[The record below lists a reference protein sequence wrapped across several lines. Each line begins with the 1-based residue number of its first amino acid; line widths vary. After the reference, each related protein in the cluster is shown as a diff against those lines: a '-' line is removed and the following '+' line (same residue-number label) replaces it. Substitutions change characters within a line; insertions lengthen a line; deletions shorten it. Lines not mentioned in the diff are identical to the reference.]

1 MVYNTTMD
9 KIYNLLNVC
18 KEYTGEYNVFN
29 YLNMTI
35 PEGIATGI
43 LGGKWSGKSTLLA
56 ILAGVEDYSGSIIF
70 KNTELSKIKLSEA
83 NIGYIAENYSL
94 FKRKTALYNLT
105 FPMKIREYSK
115 ETINSVVQN
124 YLQYI
129 DFDLNSKV
137 SRLTP
142 FQHAK
147 LLLLRLFSVTRS
159 VYIIDSLFDN
169 DGRYSDYELTALVD
183 LYKELVPKNVT
194 VIISAETLDVLE
206 KLAITNVAVLAY
218 SCITD
223 YGNIEEIK
231 VFPNTLASFKLL
243 RNNCKTVEAEIL
255 DKKVYYE
262 NGFIDVFELESDIKD
277 IFDKIIIAY
286 EDSNLDNDDN
296 ILDFDKINGKTALIY
311 DIGSERL
318 LNKRS

>member
-1 MVYNTTMD
+1 M
-9 KIYNLLNVC
+9 
-18 KEYTGEYNVFN
+18 
-29 YLNMTI
+29 
-35 PEGIATGI
+35 
-43 LGGKWSGKSTLLA
+43 A
-56 ILAGVEDYSGSIIF
+56 ILAGVEDYSGSIKF

-129 DFDLNSKV
+129 DFDINCKV
-137 SRLTP
+137 SRLSP
-142 FQHAK
+142 FQCAK

-169 DGRYSDYELTALVD
+169 DGRYTDFELATLINI
-183 LYKELVPKNVT
+183 YKDLVPKNAT
-194 VIISAETLDVLE
+194 VIISAETLDVIE
-206 KLAITNVAVLAY
+206 KLGITNVAILAY

-223 YGNIEEIK
+223 YGNINEIK
-231 VFPNTLASFKLL
+231 AFPNTLASFKLL
-243 RNNCKTVEAEIL
+243 RNNCKIIEAEIS
-255 DKKVYYE
+255 DRKVYYE
-262 NGFIDVFELESDIKD
+262 NGYIGAFELDNDIKD

-286 EDSNLDNDDN
+286 EDHSNHNNDYN
-296 ILDFDKINGKTALIY
+296 TVDFDIIDGKTALIY
-311 DIGSERL
+311 DVGSERL
-318 LNKRS
+318 LSKRS